1 MADRPN
7 VVLFD
12 VLETLINLDP
22 LAARLEEVGQPAT
35 VLQPWFLRFQRDA
48 MALTLAG
55 DPAPFE
61 PLARESL
68 RTETKYKL
76 SERDIEYVVEGFSTL
91 PTFDDAAPALKKI
104 SEAGVWKPHP
114 DIYRY
119 AAKRLNTPIDRL
131 ALVAVHAWDCHGAKK
146 AGALAGWC
154 ARLEYQPGDVFLPA
168 DVTGSTL
175 VEVADKLMV
184 ALKAGDSLPLKTGDY
199 PVSRSCSSARLLSL
213 AVNPQPTAAS
223 RINPVMMGD
232 TSPRVTTAPI
242 SDATDA
248 IADSFQE

>member
-12 VLETLINLDP
+12 VLETLIDLEP

-35 VLQPWFLRFQRDA
+35 TLQPWFLRFQRDA

-68 RTETKYKL
+68 RTETKYTL
-76 SERDIEYVVEGFSTL
+76 NERDIEYVVEGFSTL

-104 SEAGVWKPHP
+104 SETGASVGCLTVNSPEKTRSFLDGAGLSTHVDQVITAQEAGVWKPHP

-119 AAKRLNTPIDRL
+119 AAKRLGIPIERL

-146 AGALAGWC
+146 AGAQAGWC
-154 ARLEYQPGDVFLPA
+154 DRLECEPGDVFIPA

-175 VEVADKLMV
+175 VEVADKLMG
-184 ALKAGDSLPLKTGDY
+184 LH
-199 PVSRSCSSARLLSL
+199 
-213 AVNPQPTAAS
+213 
-223 RINPVMMGD
+223 
-232 TSPRVTTAPI
+232 
-242 SDATDA
+242 
-248 IADSFQE
+248 

>member
-1 MADRPN
+1 MRERPT

-12 VLETLINLDP
+12 VLETLIDLDP

-68 RTETKYKL
+68 GTETKYTL
-76 SERDIEYVVEGFSTL
+76 SERDIEYVVEGFSKL
-91 PTFDDAAPALKKI
+91 PTFDDAAPALEKI
-104 SEAGVWKPHP
+104 SEAGASVGCLTVNSREKTRSFLEGAGLAGLVDHVVTAQEAGIWKPHP

-119 AAKRLNTPIDRL
+119 AAKRLDTPLERL

-146 AGALAGWC
+146 AGAQAGWC
-154 ARLEYQPGDVFLPA
+154 ARLECRPGDVFLPA
-168 DVTGSTL
+168 DVTGSSL
-175 VEVADKLMV
+175 VEVADKLM
-184 ALKAGDSLPLKTGDY
+184 SP
-199 PVSRSCSSARLLSL
+199 SAS
-213 AVNPQPTAAS
+213 
-223 RINPVMMGD
+223 M
-232 TSPRVTTAPI
+232 
-242 SDATDA
+242 
-248 IADSFQE
+248 

>member
-12 VLETLINLDP
+12 VLETLIDLDP
-22 LAARLEEVGQPAT
+22 LATRLEEVGQPAT
-35 VLQPWFLRFQRDA
+35 TLQPWFLRFQRDA

-68 RTETKYKL
+68 RTETKYTL
-76 SERDIEYVVEGFSTL
+76 NERDIEYVVEGFSTL

-104 SEAGVWKPHP
+104 SEADASVGCLTVNSPEKTRDFLEGAGLSGFVDHVITAQDAGVWKPHP

-119 AAKRLNTPIDRL
+119 AAKRLGIPIERL

-146 AGALAGWC
+146 AGAQAGWC
-154 ARLEYQPGDVFLPA
+154 DRLECEPGDVFIPA

-175 VEVADKLMV
+175 VEVADKLM
-184 ALKAGDSLPLKTGDY
+184 ALH
-199 PVSRSCSSARLLSL
+199 
-213 AVNPQPTAAS
+213 
-223 RINPVMMGD
+223 
-232 TSPRVTTAPI
+232 
-242 SDATDA
+242 
-248 IADSFQE
+248 